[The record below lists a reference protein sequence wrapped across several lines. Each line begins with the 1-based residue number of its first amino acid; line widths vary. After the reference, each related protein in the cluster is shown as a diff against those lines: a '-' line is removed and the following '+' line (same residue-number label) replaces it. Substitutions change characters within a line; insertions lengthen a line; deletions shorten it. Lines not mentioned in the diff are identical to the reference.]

1 MNNNSKEILEIIKDF
16 KSKSNVDLI
25 KAMYYITE
33 DFELTKK
40 SLINLTHHLDK
51 LENTYNKL
59 LSEYKTRNGDKWV
72 NKLYFPDRY

>member
-1 MNNNSKEILEIIKDF
+1 MEKYRNMNNNSKEILEIIKDF

-25 KAMYYITE
+25 KAMDYITE

-59 LSEYKTRNGDKWV
+59 LSEYKTRNG
-72 NKLYFPDRY
+72 NK